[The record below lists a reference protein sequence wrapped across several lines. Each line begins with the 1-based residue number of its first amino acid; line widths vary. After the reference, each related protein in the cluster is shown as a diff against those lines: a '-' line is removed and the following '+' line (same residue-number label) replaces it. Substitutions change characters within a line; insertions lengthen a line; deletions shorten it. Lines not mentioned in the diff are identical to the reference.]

1 MFEGS
6 FALALTA
13 GMVAVVNPCGFAML
27 PAYLSTFVGLEQ
39 RPSRFG
45 AVGRAL
51 AVSAVLTAGFVTVFG
66 LLGMVFGSALDE
78 VIDSAPWL
86 TIVIGLALV
95 AVGAY
100 LLTGRELSLRI
111 PKLERGGTDGTLL
124 SMYLYGISYAIASIS
139 CSIVTFAGVTSSA
152 TTGNF
157 VSRLVTFVLYG
168 AGMGLVIAVLTI
180 AVALARSEIVAT
192 FRAVIPKV
200 NRIAGLFTV
209 IAGLY
214 VAHYGWYSYR
224 VRHDAVPP
232 DDPVVDFAERI
243 QGNLLQL
250 MPNVGNYGWYVAG
263 AVLAIGAA
271 VVWSMQTRPRRRLP
285 DER

>member
-1 MFEGS
+1 VFEGS

-13 GMVAVVNPCGFAML
+13 GMVATVNPCGFALL

-39 RPSRFG
+39 RPGRFG
-45 AVGRAL
+45 TVGRAL
-51 AVSAVLTAGFVTVFG
+51 AVSTVLTAGFVTVFG

-78 VIDSAPWL
+78 VVDQAPWL
-86 TIVIGLALV
+86 TIVIGIALV
-95 AVGAY
+95 GVGAY
-100 LLTGRELSLRI
+100 LLTGRELAVRI
-111 PKLERGGTDGTLL
+111 PKLERGGADGTLL
-124 SMYLYGISYAIASIS
+124 SMYLYGVSYAIASIS

-152 TTGNF
+152 ATGNV
-157 VSRLVTFVLYG
+157 VSRLLTFVLYG
-168 AGMGLVIAVLTI
+168 TGMGLVIAVLTI
-180 AVALARSEIVAT
+180 AVAFARSEIVAS
-192 FRAVIPKV
+192 FRSIVPKI

-224 VRHDAVPP
+224 VRNDVGV

-243 QGNLLQL
+243 QGNLLEL

-263 AVLAIGAA
+263 ALLLIGVAIVCTLQA
-271 VVWSMQTRPRRRLP
+271 RPPRSVP
-285 DER
+285 DET